1 MNMFY
6 EPNLEA
12 ISEGGL
18 DRSLT
23 WCYGNIWKGYHVP
36 ETHSQWPT
44 SDQLICAETNIAL
57 GNYIRHRISSLTYWS
72 RIGLCCQSN

>member
-1 MNMFY
+1 MFY

-44 SDQLICAETNIAL
+44 SGQLICAETNIAL
-57 GNYIRHRISSLTYWS
+57 GNCIRQDPGIEAGSPALQADS
-72 RIGLCCQSN
+72 

>member
-6 EPNLEA
+6 QPNLEA
-12 ISEGGL
+12 ISEEGL

-23 WCYGNIWKGYHVP
+23 WCYQNIWKGYHVP

-44 SDQLICAETNIAL
+44 SGQLICAETNIAL
-57 GNYIRHRISSLTYWS
+57 GNCIRHCISRLTY
-72 RIGLCCQSN
+72 